1 MRRHAGRAGTWLWY
15 LLALVLVLMAL
26 TAGVASQLL
35 LPLAERHPERVAQ
48 WLSERSGR
56 PVRFDTLETEWT
68 RRGPLLRVGGLR
80 IGEGAQPVSVGAA
93 EILVSQYAGLLPG
106 RSLTELRLR
115 NVHLHLQRR
124 DDGSW
129 HVRGLPGE
137 QADGEDPFAGLE
149 RLGEVQVLGGRLD
162 IDAPGIGLQTH
173 VPRIDVRL
181 RVDGDRVRA
190 AARAWR
196 VESGAPMRMALTLSR
211 ASGDG
216 RAWAGIERADLD
228 GWSPLLRHAGVAV
241 VDGHGDAGAWVSLQ
255 ARRIVGVRARAD
267 LEDVAVQALAAE
279 PAADEARFERLD
291 ADLEWRLADGG
302 WRLDARRLRLRTG
315 GAAQSLD
322 GAVFAGGARQA
333 FVAQRV
339 DAGPLLALL
348 PLSDRLGEGLR
359 AWLRAARPGAVL
371 HDVEYVRHADG
382 DLRLQARVEGLSFAP
397 VGERP
402 GLSAVAGRL
411 SGDAGGIV
419 FEPDAAARWRLDWP
433 GGFSAP
439 HLFGVRGRI
448 VAWRGDDGWEVA
460 TPALRIDGDG
470 YGADVRGGLRFQGD
484 GSRPW
489 IDLAAE
495 VDEADVTTASRFW
508 LHHEMS
514 EAAIGWLDDAL
525 RAGRVRNGR
534 AVVSG
539 DLDDWPFRAEP
550 GRLAPGTFLAEAEL
564 SGLTLRFRPDWPPL
578 ERLGGR
584 VRFVADGFHV
594 RGSGAVAGVEL
605 PRLEGGIAA
614 FRDAEL
620 RVGADATADVAAM
633 FAMLRQTPLYEGLDV
648 LDGLRAEG
656 PARGRFA
663 MMLGLRGGGLPAIDG
678 EVALDGVRVSEPAWT
693 LRLDQ
698 VRGALRYDARGL
710 SAADLAVRVEDR
722 PGRLSLA
729 AGPGHVRDPAHVFE
743 GELRTEL
750 PVAALIDRVDALDWL
765 RPHASG
771 RSAWSV
777 GVEVPQAQAGRDAP
791 PVLRLRSDLRGTAL
805 ALPVPLEKPAAE
817 ALAAEVRMDLPIE
830 TAGHE
835 VAVRLGDRLALRART
850 GAAATGLGIALGGAA
865 APAPPASGLV
875 LTGRTGALAA
885 TDWVGLLAAGG
896 DGGGVPLRRIDLQVD
911 RLALLG
917 GSFADVRIRAAPVAG
932 GTSLGF
938 EGAALA
944 GSVQLPDGAGPVVA
958 RFERMHW
965 QRPAGAMPAPAAA
978 TAQAPAPPADDA
990 LDPARLPELRVDVAD
1005 LRVGTVQLGQARL
1018 RTRPAADGLRIEQ
1031 LQASGPDQRIDV
1043 TGDWSG
1049 RGAAQRTRID
1059 ANVRS
1064 EDYGAL
1070 LAGLGQGVRLRGGD
1084 GEIRLE
1090 AAWPGSPA
1098 GFRVDALDGRL
1109 SLLVKEGQLVDVEP
1123 GAGRVLGLLSVA
1135 ELPRRL
1141 TLDFR
1146 DFFDKGFAFNRIGG
1160 EVRFGG
1166 GLARAEHLV
1175 IDGPAAEIRIAGSA
1189 DLRAQAYDQTIDVHP
1204 KSGNLLTA
1212 VGAIAGGPL
1221 GAAVGAAANAVLRRP
1236 LGELGAS
1243 TYRVTGPWA
1252 DPKVEVI
1259 RAEQS
1264 RGTAPPPQPPQL

>member
-1 MRRHAGRAGTWLWY
+1 MTTRARRGARFVGRWLWY
-15 LLALVLVLMAL
+15 ALAMLLAVMAL
-26 TAGVASQLL
+26 AYGVASLWL

-56 PVRFDTLETEWT
+56 PVRFDALETEWT
-68 RRGPLLRVGGLR
+68 RRGPLLRVDGLR

-115 NVHLHLQRR
+115 NLHLHLQRR

-137 QADGEDPFAGLE
+137 QADGDDPFAGLE

-162 IDAPGIGLQTH
+162 IDAPGIGLRTH
-173 VPRIDVRL
+173 VPRIDLRL

-196 VESGAPMRMALTLSR
+196 VESGAPVRMALTLSR
-211 ASGDG
+211 GSGDG
-216 RAWAGIERADLD
+216 RAWAGIERAGLAA
-228 GWSPLLRHAGVAV
+228 WSPLLRLAGVAV
-241 VDGHGDAGAWVSLQ
+241 VDGHGDAGAWVSLR
-255 ARRIVGVRARAD
+255 ARRVVAVRARAG
-267 LEDVAVQALAAE
+267 LEDVALQALAAE
-279 PAADEARFERLD
+279 PAADAVRFERLD
-291 ADLEWRLADGG
+291 ADLDWRLDDGG
-302 WRLDARRLRLRTG
+302 WRLDARRLRLRSG
-315 GAAQSLD
+315 GAEQSLD
-322 GAVFAGGARQA
+322 GAALAGGARQA
-333 FVAQRV
+333 FVAQRI

-359 AWLRAARPGAVL
+359 AWLREARPGAVL
-371 HDVEYVRHADG
+371 HDVEYVRGPGG
-382 DLRLQARVEGLSFAP
+382 DLRLRARIEAAAFAA

-402 GLSAVAGRL
+402 GLSGISGRL
-411 SGDAGGIV
+411 AGDAGGLV
-419 FEPDAAARWRLDWP
+419 FEPDPAARWRLDWP

-439 HLFGVRGRI
+439 HLFGVRGRL

-460 TPALRIDGDG
+460 SPALRIDGDG

-495 VDEADVTTASRFW
+495 VDEAEVTTASRFW
-508 LHHEMS
+508 LHHAMS
-514 EAAIGWLDDAL
+514 EAAIGWLDEAL

-534 AVVSG
+534 AVVHG
-539 DLDDWPFRAEP
+539 DLDDWPFRAAP
-550 GRLAPGTFLAEAEL
+550 GRAASGVFHAEADL
-564 SGLTLRFRPDWPPL
+564 AGLTLRFQPDWPPL
-578 ERLGGR
+578 ERLDGR
-584 VRFVADGFHV
+584 VRFVGDGFEV
-594 RGSGAVAGVEL
+594 LRGSATLAGVEL

-620 RVGADATADVAAM
+620 RVGADASADVAAM
-633 FAMLRQTPLYEGLDV
+633 FAMLRQTPLYEGLEA

-663 MMLGLRGGGLPAIDG
+663 MTLGLREGGRPAIDG
-678 EVALDGVRVSEPAWT
+678 EVALDGVRVSEPDWT
-693 LRLDQ
+693 LHLDQ
-698 VRGALRYDARGL
+698 VRGTLRYDARGL
-710 SAADLAVRVEDR
+710 SAADLAVRAEGG
-722 PGRLSLA
+722 PGRLRLT
-729 AGPGHVRDPAHVFE
+729 AGPGHVRDPGHVFE
-743 GELRTEL
+743 GELRAEL
-750 PVAALIDRVDALDWL
+750 PVRALIDRVDALAWL

-771 RSAWSV
+771 RSAWSIA
-777 GVEVPQAQAGRDAP
+777 VEVPQAQAGRDAP
-791 PVLRLRSDLRGTAL
+791 PLLRLRSDLRGTAL
-805 ALPVPLEKPAAE
+805 ALPDPLSKPAAQ
-817 ALAAEVRMDLPIE
+817 ALGAEVAVPLPVE
-830 TAGHE
+830 TPGHE
-835 VAVRLGDRLALRART
+835 VAVRLGDRLALRARA
-850 GAAATGLGIALGGAA
+850 GAATGLGIALGGAA
-865 APAPPASGLV
+865 APAPPAAGLV
-875 LTGRTGALAA
+875 LAGRTDALAA
-885 TDWVGLLAAGG
+885 ADWVGLLASGEE
-896 DGGGVPLRRIDLQVD
+896 GGGLPLRRIDLQVD

-917 GSFADVRIRAAPVAG
+917 GSFPGVRIRAAPVAG
-932 GTSLGF
+932 GTSLGL

-944 GSVQLPDGAGPVVA
+944 GSVHLPDGAGPVVA
-958 RFERMHW
+958 RLERVHW
-965 QRPAGAMPAPAAA
+965 QREAGTAPAPAAA
-978 TAQAPAPPADDA
+978 QAPADGAV
-990 LDPARLPELRVDVAD
+990 DPARLPELRIDVAD
-1005 LRVGTVQLGQARL
+1005 LRVGTARL
-1018 RTRPAADGLRIEQ
+1018 GEARLHTRPMAHGLRIEA
-1031 LQASGPDQRIDV
+1031 LQARGAGQRIDV
-1043 TGDWSG
+1043 SGEWAG

-1059 ANVRS
+1059 AQVRS

-1070 LAGLGQGVRLRGGD
+1070 LAGLGSGERLRGGE
-1084 GEIRLE
+1084 GELRLE
-1090 AAWPGSPA
+1090 AAWPGGPT

-1166 GLARAEHLV
+1166 GLARAEDLA

-1189 DLRAQAYDQTIDVHP
+1189 DLRAQVYDQTIEVHP

-1264 RGTAPPPQPPQL
+1264 RSAAPAQPPQR